1 MAGKNDPMPPCPVRV
16 LVAALFFALPP
27 IRSSEPPTPAPQDVL
42 AVMERAADWQLTH
55 PVSFDVFSER
65 PEVGGWELTRVS
77 WDGTVL
83 SRRPCAI
90 RPEPA
95 GLPEPW
101 LRLARLERDDVSFGE
116 MPAAAQ
122 AAWLR
127 ETGLGA
133 HLVTLIQMHD
143 GSTRG
148 WEMGV
153 LYHGLLAL
161 ESLSPKPVYGAALRH
176 LAHAN
181 AWRLGERIHHAD
193 DHVVGYLY
201 LALYERDRAPEK
213 LAGVQSR
220 FDWILRHPP
229 THRMQI
235 EAGQDRWTWC
245 DALFMSPPVWARL
258 SRLTGDRAYLEHM
271 DREWWATTEHLYS
284 PQENLF
290 FRDASFLTRREAN
303 GTPVFWSRGN
313 GWVLAGLAR
322 VLDELPSDEPLR
334 ERYATLFRAMA
345 HRIAPLQH
353 EDGLWRSSLLD
364 PSAYPEPEVSSSSFF
379 CYALAWGI
387 NRDLLP
393 ASTFQPV
400 VLRAWAALSARVN
413 PEGHLG
419 YIQLP
424 SARPGSATAQAT
436 APYGVGAFLLAG
448 AEVNRLLQR
457 R

>member
-1 MAGKNDPMPPCPVRV
+1 V
-16 LVAALFFALPP
+16 L
-27 IRSSEPPTPAPQDVL
+27 T
-42 AVMERAADWQLTH
+42 VMERAADWQLAH

-65 PEVGGWELTRVS
+65 PEVGGWELTRIS
-77 WDGTVL
+77 WEGTVL
-83 SRRPCAI
+83 SRRPCAV
-90 RPEPA
+90 RPDPA

-101 LRLARLERDDVSFGE
+101 LRLARLERDDVSFSE
-116 MPAAAQ
+116 MPAAVQ
-122 AAWLR
+122 AAWLQ
-127 ETGLGA
+127 ETGLSA
-133 HLVTLIQMHD
+133 SLVTLIQMHD

-161 ESLSPKPVYGAALRH
+161 EALSPKPVYGAALRH
-176 LAHAN
+176 LAQAN

-201 LALYERDRAPEK
+201 LALYERERVPEQ

-229 THRMQI
+229 THRMDI
-235 EAGQDRWTWC
+235 GAGQERWTWC

-258 SRLTGDRAYLEHM
+258 ARLTGDPAYLAHL
-271 DREWWATTEHLYS
+271 DREWWATTGHLYS
-284 PQENLF
+284 PRENLF
-290 FRDASFLTRREAN
+290 FRDASFLARREAN
-303 GTPVFWSRGN
+303 GAPVFWSRGN

-322 VLDELPSDEPLR
+322 VLDELPADAPSR
-334 ERYATLFRAMA
+334 GRYVELFQAMA
-345 HRIAPLQH
+345 GRIAPLQH

-364 PSAYPEPEVSSSSFF
+364 PAAYPEPEVSSSAFF

-387 NRDLLP
+387 NRGLLP
-393 ASTFQPV
+393 ADTVQPA
-400 VLRAWAALSARVN
+400 VLRAWSALAARVG

-448 AEVNRLLQR
+448 AEVHQLLQR
-457 R
+457 D